1 MEDGPARRT
10 DPDLEDVGPSS
21 DGSEVDPS
29 LRAEQIPRGRGGCL
43 RGEAEAVERARAEEA
58 EAVERESRRKRRRE
72 HEVAE
77 ERAQTLANRRHLE
90 MLEERL
96 RGELRAEIAQEFETR
111 VNQEVRSQILTQMA
125 EGQFEGNQFPMLMQ
139 ILLSMRDIASSMQA
153 RQDRLEQQV
162 AEQSGVWSRAME
174 RHQARHNEMMEHIL
188 TLVAEGIMR
197 GGPGPGTV
205 TPAAAGA
212 APATPAPRRPRC
224 GTCEA
229 CVFVASNPRSRRF
242 CLQWTSAPPK
252 VADAREEEKRH
263 KKPKKDK
270 KEKETKEPP
279 VDHKPLGDRGPD
291 GSPPGGGQV
300 HDPFFGMGY

>member
-1 MEDGPARRT
+1 MD
-10 DPDLEDVGPSS
+10 
-21 DGSEVDPS
+21 
-29 LRAEQIPRGRGGCL
+29 
-43 RGEAEAVERARAEEA
+43 RARAEEA
-58 EAVERESRRKRRRE
+58 EAVERENRRKRRRE

-96 RGELRAEIAQEFETR
+96 RGELRAEIAQDFEAR
-111 VNQEVRSQILTQMA
+111 VNQDQ
-125 EGQFEGNQFPMLMQ
+125 GQFEGTQFPLLLQ
-139 ILLSMRDIASSMQA
+139 ILVSMQGIASSMQA

-188 TLVAEGIMR
+188 TLVAEGMMR
-197 GGPGPGTV
+197 GPGPGT
-205 TPAAAGA
+205 PAPVGA
-212 APATPAPRRPRC
+212 APSTPAPRRPRC

-229 CVFVASNPRSRRF
+229 CIFVASNPRSRRF

-252 VADAREEEKRH
+252 VADAREEEKPRH

-291 GSPPGGGQV
+291 GSPPGGGSGAAGSHCPLIQV
-300 HDPFFGMGY
+300 PDPYFGMGY